1 MKRYLRTIN
10 ASAMKQGDLAMWVEE
25 KATPVMEV
33 LAQLY
38 LFPDTEYEN
47 HWRGELYARWNQV
60 KLLKNN
66 KLPSSEFLYANTLEP
81 NKQFASGVLQHMIDK
96 EYTLVPREGYTVD
109 AYLVICD
116 IYFRW
121 ICDCFSRYRY
131 ISKEEIYQKLDEM
144 GL

>member
-1 MKRYLRTIN
+1 MKIFRHSIY

-38 LFPDTEYEN
+38 LFPNTEYEN

-60 KLLKNN
+60 KLLKNG
-66 KLPSSEFLYANTLEP
+66 KLANSKFLYDNTLGI
-81 NKQFASGVLQHMIDK
+81 NKQYAKGVLQHMIDK
-96 EYTLVPREGYTVD
+96 EYTLEPISGYNVEE
-109 AYLVICD
+109 YLEICD
-116 IYFRW
+116 IYFKW
-121 ICDCFSRYRY
+121 ICDHFSTYRY
-131 ISKEEIYQKLDEM
+131 VDKESIYQKLDEM